1 MIGLLEIIAGELQT
15 GVTRFLAVS
24 VKTFVLSVGS
34 AVGLTIVLTGSVY
47 DVWVDQQNEQCNV
60 TELEVWRIPIYILCS
75 LSVLGQYRF
84 IIMDYLFGLIVQ
96 LAAYEVQYI
105 LLDNLDE
112 RHRFDGIDTV
122 ASNILGAMVGV
133 AVACFVAYLADYV
146 KFQGRIVSTD
156 DSDDKQISSM
166 VRKLSR
172 KTYKILTR
180 VCSCLHLGRGLI
192 DRSSEVHSKLEE
204 QSRLQDKT
212 KDEIKLDEVDEAI
225 LVEDAVEAEGYN
237 VWSLLMPAV
246 YQLVPGS
253 KLAMYWYDVIFP
265 PRPIQYSETSDL
277 ESESPEFVLWYTS
290 VSLAL
295 GLILG
300 LAIVRVIVWA
310 ILTVFLCC
318 MKLKSNDKAHRVNSF
333 VIRQFG
339 RQAIAND
346 SVDNDPDDGRSADL
360 SAAES
365 EPNSHGGLR
374 NRRTGISTV

>member
-96 LAAYEVQYI
+96 LAAYEVQYL

-204 QSRLQDKT
+204 QSRLQAKT

-300 LAIVRVIVWA
+300 FLLFCIDW
-310 ILTVFLCC
+310 VF
-318 MKLKSNDKAHRVNSF
+318 HF
-333 VIRQFG
+333 
-339 RQAIAND
+339 
-346 SVDNDPDDGRSADL
+346 SV
-360 SAAES
+360 
-365 EPNSHGGLR
+365 SHVCF
-374 NRRTGISTV
+374 I

>member
-34 AVGLTIVLTGSVY
+34 ALGLTIVLTGSVY

-204 QSRLQDKT
+204 QSRLQAKT

-300 LAIVRVIVWA
+300 LAIVRIIVWA
-310 ILTVFLCC
+310 IVTVFLFCI
-318 MKLKSNDKAHRVNSF
+318 KLKSNEKAYRVNSF

-365 EPNSHGGLR
+365 GPNSHEGLR